1 MESETESSFEE
12 RRSPEKRGGEAAAD
26 LGPESWDAGVSEVET
41 IAIALDALEVVK
53 PNSEL
58 GGDENGGSW

>member
-41 IAIALDALEVVK
+41 IAIALEVVN

>member
-1 MESETESSFEE
+1 MESEADSSFEE

-26 LGPESWDAGVSEVET
+26 LAPESWDAGVREVET
-41 IAIALDALEVVK
+41 IAIVN
-53 PNSEL
+53 PNSEV